1 MIDITKSCICDAC
14 QTTDRNKNTY
24 TIQFHR
30 TKKTITLCADCLCD
44 LRDQIDTVWIEDCL
58 SAPKPPEN
66 RFSCFSLRE
75 TINRDDGIL
84 RLLFSGT
91 TPMTTE
97 EKRLYYACTDR
108 TITDEYNDFHIR
120 PETPSHLSLT
130 VDMDQ
135 LTGERDNPR
144 IAVTIETD
152 SGSMDLNVWHITDVK
167 LQAELFLWLRD
178 YLHDHP
184 IDQPGLLPNIAD
196 GDENKMTP

>member
-30 TKKTITLCADCLCD
+30 TKKTITLCTDCLCD
-44 LRDQIDTVWIEDCL
+44 LRDQIDAVWIEDCL
-58 SAPKPPEN
+58 SAPKLPEN
-66 RFSCFSLRE
+66 RFSCFSLQE

-120 PETPSHLSLT
+120 PETPSHLSLA

-178 YLHDHP
+178 YLRDHP
-184 IDQPGLLPNIAD
+184 IDQPGLLPNMAD
-196 GDENKMTP
+196 CDENKMTP